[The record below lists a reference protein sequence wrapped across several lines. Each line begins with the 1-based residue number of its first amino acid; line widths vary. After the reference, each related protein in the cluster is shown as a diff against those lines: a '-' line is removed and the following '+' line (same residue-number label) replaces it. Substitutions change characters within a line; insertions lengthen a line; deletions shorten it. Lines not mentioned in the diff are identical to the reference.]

1 MPAWGEN
8 DATQIIAGSKA
19 NASHWWVCTVA
30 IAHAHLWIRKSQAP
44 IVLPKQEP
52 DGPPNSR
59 SSGNV
64 RHQLQQ
70 EPSLDDFDRCFF
82 FAVSQS
88 VVLLIMMKT
97 DIFFCSVSQSVYIT
111 SI

>member
-52 DGPPNSR
+52 DGPLNSR

-64 RHQLQQ
+64 RHQLQ
-70 EPSLDDFDRCFF
+70 SLDDFDRCFF

-97 DIFFCSVSQSVYIT
+97 DIFFLFSQSVSSVY
-111 SI
+111 